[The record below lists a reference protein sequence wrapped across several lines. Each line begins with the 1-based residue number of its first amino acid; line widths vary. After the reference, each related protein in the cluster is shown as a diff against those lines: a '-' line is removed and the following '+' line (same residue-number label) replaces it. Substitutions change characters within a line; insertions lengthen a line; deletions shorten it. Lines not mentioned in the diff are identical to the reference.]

1 MVIEFYG
8 MPGSGKTTFANDF
21 AKKKYGDVSLINI
34 TDKSRT
40 SFWYKVYFKILRT
53 LVKKN
58 KEYLKYRD
66 ELIDIVREYRS
77 ISAKYNENN
86 VFIDDY
92 VMEMA
97 YDIWTYKKLYE
108 KKKIY
113 IFDEGIVQQIIN
125 MCVNYDVDIKTVE
138 KLVDYIKKGKEYRCY
153 YTNSIESTINSIEQR
168 NRHVCFIDELKGKE
182 LEDYLNKYNQSCS
195 TLLGLTDSIKINR
208 EDDFDYKSDVICKAI
223 GLER

>member
-8 MPGSGKTTFANDF
+8 MPGSGKTTFANDLV
-21 AKKKYGDVSLINI
+21 KKSYGNI
-34 TDKSRT
+34 SWVNVTDKSRT
-40 SFWYKVYFKILRT
+40 SFLYKVYFKILRIIT
-53 LVKKN
+53 KKN
-58 KEYLKYRD
+58 KKYLKIKN
-66 ELIDIVREYRS
+66 EVIDIVREYKN

-92 VMEMA
+92 AIEMA
-97 YDIWTYKKLYE
+97 FDIWMYKKLYE

-113 IFDEGIVQQIIN
+113 IFDEGIIQQIIN

-138 KLVDYIKKGKEYRCY
+138 KLVDYIKMGKEYRCY
-153 YTNSIESTINSIEQR
+153 YANSVESTINSIEQR

-182 LEDYLNKYNQSCS
+182 LKDYLNKYNASCMS
-195 TLLGLTDSIKINR
+195 LFELTDSIEINR
-208 EDDFDYKSDVICKAI
+208 EDDFDNKSDVICKAI